1 MEKIV
6 EKIDP
11 TFTREVTRISGTIP
25 NRCYNCSACSSGCQF
40 AHIMDKKP
48 HEIIRLVQI
57 GLKNEALSASGPW
70 ICVGCNTCSMECPN
84 AIDIPAVMD
93 AIRAMAIA
101 RGEIPEKDIYNFH
114 KEILGSIKRYGR
126 THKLEIM
133 MRFKLASRDF
143 FSDMDL
149 GVRMLSRRKLHILP
163 SRIKGVRDVRNL
175 FKKVG

>member
-1 MEKIV
+1 
-6 EKIDP
+6 
-11 TFTREVTRISGTIP
+11 
-25 NRCYNCSACSSGCQF
+25 
-40 AHIMDKKP
+40 
-48 HEIIRLVQI
+48 
-57 GLKNEALSASGPW
+57 
-70 ICVGCNTCSMECPN
+70 MECPN

-101 RGEIPEKDIYNFH
+101 KGEIPEKDIYNFH

-149 GVRMLSRRKLHILP
+149 GIRMLSRRKLHILP

>member
-1 MEKIV
+1 M

-11 TFTREVTRISGTIP
+11 KFIREVSRHSGTIP
-25 NRCYNCSACSSGCQF
+25 TRCFNCCACTSGCQF
-40 AHIMDKKP
+40 AHIMDRKP
-48 HEIIRLVQI
+48 HEMIRLVQL
-57 GLKNEALSASGPW
+57 GLKNEALAASGPW

-84 AIDIPAVMD
+84 GIDIPAVMD
-93 AIRAMAIA
+93 TMREMAIA
-101 RGEIPEKDIYNFH
+101 KGEIPDKDIYNFH
-114 KEILGSIKRYGR
+114 REILGSIKRHGR

-133 MRFKLASRDF
+133 MRYKVATRDF

-163 SRIKGVRDVRNL
+163 SRIKALGDVRNL